1 MSVKALVSAPPVLQ
15 QYAIRQAIEAAANGA
30 KDIYRVHVGAVQELL
45 EHSVGKC
52 MSLPYGLVAVR
63 GYDEITIARNKTAH
77 LDSRKQCGGIHGG
90 TEQCGSMPQ
99 NPADSAV
106 QMPDLLEFEKIW
118 RGKRITIP
126 VNEPVYFTRVNECR
140 KAVVIL
146 EQGSLSEIY
155 GNNDYTKLFDYDK
168 IKDNFS
174 FRFRK
179 TADFIRIDRNGTKK
193 TLKKELIDKKVP
205 RQVRAAVLL
214 LAVSDEILWAA
225 GVRRSSAGLVTDSTQ
240 RILKISVVMQEDK

>member
-1 MSVKALVSAPPVLQ
+1 M
-15 QYAIRQAIEAAANGA
+15 
-30 KDIYRVHVGAVQELL
+30 QELL
-45 EHSVGKC
+45 EYSVGKC
-52 MSLPYGLVAVR
+52 VSLPYGLVAVR

-205 RQVRAAVLL
+205 RQVRDAVLL